1 MNGGFALVSGLLA
14 LLGYE
19 YKKTK
24 MLSQESKSRACY
36 TLQKKNINIRME
48 YNLACEYYERIE
60 KRYKELKELHQHFL
74 LNCDDWSAP
83 ESRDKSMEYSNMI
96 VDECGGSL
104 QQNQM
109 HKAIDLAQNDMIKL
123 GYTPCLFKGVDVS
136 LGKDNEPQIA
146 WLENIIF

>member
-1 MNGGFALVSGLLA
+1 MNGGFAFVSGLLA
-14 LLGYE
+14 LMGYE
-19 YKKTK
+19 FKKNK
-24 MLSQESKSRACY
+24 ILSQERKASACY
-36 TLQKKNINIRME
+36 VPPKKNHNVRME
-48 YNLACEYYERIE
+48 YNLACEHYEKIE
-60 KRYKELKELHQHFL
+60 KRYNELKELHQQFL

-83 ESRDKSMEYSNMI
+83 ESRAESDRYARMI

-104 QQNQM
+104 QHNQM

-146 WLENIIF
+146 WLEEIIF